1 MRLRKKLPK
10 VSHHTRK
17 TLAQCQK
24 LSDKKDKVEIENS
37 IHLGKNISEKDGRI
51 KNFDLDSLLM
61 NDYRMGDSLKQ
72 FMERKEVLVLG
83 TIHELEDRNKLKKK
97 QIHDLSKSRSKT
109 LRFTLQKI
117 STTEKAM
124 A

>member
-1 MRLRKKLPK
+1 MQFKVSLESISIFYQLFLDNIKQLYGRFSKETRLAVENVRQNQTLLNMRLRKKLPK

-51 KNFDLDSLLM
+51 KTPN
-61 NDYRMGDSLKQ
+61 
-72 FMERKEVLVLG
+72 
-83 TIHELEDRNKLKKK
+83 
-97 QIHDLSKSRSKT
+97 
-109 LRFTLQKI
+109 
-117 STTEKAM
+117 
-124 A
+124 

>member
-1 MRLRKKLPK
+1 
-10 VSHHTRK
+10 
-17 TLAQCQK
+17 
-24 LSDKKDKVEIENS
+24 
-37 IHLGKNISEKDGRI
+37 
-51 KNFDLDSLLM
+51 M